1 MHFLTRASEGR
12 AAGLV
17 SSPSLTSRAP
27 KPAAAR
33 PPAAVAEI
41 VRHGTL
47 PPTLCWTTS
56 VCTGSLLLGA
66 AGLLDGLRA
75 TTHWLELET
84 LAGAGA
90 EPTQERVVP
99 QGRIVTA
106 AGVSSGIDMALWLA
120 GRIAG
125 DDVARAIQLLIE
137 YDPQPPYDSGST
149 AKAAPELHGVRA
161 RRGRAVPLN
170 VSRLPAPRPPAAA
183 GRAGPPPPPATG
195 PRPTGPGGP
204 RGP

>member
-1 MHFLTRASEGR
+1 MHFLTRGSEGR
-12 AAGLV
+12 AAGLL

-27 KPAAAR
+27 RPAAAR
-33 PPAAVAEI
+33 PPAAPVAEI
-41 VRHGTL
+41 VRYKAL

-106 AGVSSGIDMALWLA
+106 AGVSSASTLRCGSRAA
-120 GRIAG
+120 SPGTTSP
-125 DDVARAIQLLIE
+125 ARSSSSSSTT
-137 YDPQPPYDSGST
+137 PNRPYDSGST
-149 AKAAPELHGVRA
+149 AKAAPELTAFVRD
-161 RRGRAVPLN
+161 AVAQF
-170 VSRLPAPRPPAAA
+170 R
-183 GRAGPPPPPATG
+183 
-195 PRPTGPGGP
+195 
-204 RGP
+204 